1 MDKKSKQPLRVTVY
15 GGTNNK
21 HYTEAELDCSEKLGK
36 YLASIGAEVLTGACR
51 GFPRFVGKA
60 AKRDGAKVIGYSPA
74 KNEKEHIEKYNFPM
88 DGVTHMEYITR
99 DGEHQA
105 DNFLRRSWDM
115 VPFSDV
121 AIALGGSWGTYT
133 ELLFSFWYK
142 KTIILVHEFG
152 GAVEAFLNTWS
163 FFDNRD
169 NNPAV
174 HQGAKVINAK
184 NVDEAIA
191 ALEKIRKGK

>member
-1 MDKKSKQPLRVTVY
+1 MKKKPMRVTVY

-21 HYTEAELDCSEKLGK
+21 AFTEQELDCSERLGR
-36 YLASIGAEVLTGACR
+36 YLAKIGAEVLTGACR
-51 GFPRFVGKA
+51 GFPRFVGREA
-60 AKRDGAKVIGYSPA
+60 ARNGSKVIGYSPA
-74 KNEKEHIEKYNFPM
+74 MNEQEHIEKYKFPM
-88 DGVTHMEYITR
+88 DGVTHMEYIKVN
-99 DGEHQA
+99 GEHQA

-142 KTIILVHEFG
+142 KTIILVQGFG
-152 GAVEAFLNTWS
+152 GATEAFANTWN
-163 FFDNRD
+163 FFDSRD

-174 HQGAKVINAK
+174 HMGSTIINVA

-191 ALEKIRKGK
+191 ALEKLHSKL